1 MKRVSWNLAKIG
13 GWNRYNVL
21 TDECS
26 EALDKVISDK
36 TKTIEEVA
44 EKVEKI
50 HEKVKFKSFDKVT
63 LSEKRQKKCCEKGD
77 EGTEEE
83 KAKELLDKQI
93 KYAEE
98 EIKKIEEKQKGH
110 VGRIYEIK
118 KKVTGIKKQAMLP
131 TSVVNPK
138 TGKLAVTKKN

>member
-1 MKRVSWNLAKIG
+1 MLIIFMDLPWREKRVTQEEKRVSWNLAKIG

-50 HEKVKFKSFDKVT
+50 HEKVMFKSLVK
-63 LSEKRQKKCCEKGD
+63 
-77 EGTEEE
+77 
-83 KAKELLDKQI
+83 
-93 KYAEE
+93 
-98 EIKKIEEKQKGH
+98 
-110 VGRIYEIK
+110 
-118 KKVTGIKKQAMLP
+118 
-131 TSVVNPK
+131 
-138 TGKLAVTKKN
+138 